1 MENAI
6 YATLT
11 RQAGLMAQMQA
22 VAHNIANASS
32 AGFKAEGVTFTE
44 YVRRTGGGES
54 LSMAAARVRETA
66 LSQGPLERT
75 GGSFDLAIEG
85 EGFFLVETPQG
96 PRLTRAGAFTP
107 DAEGNLVTAQGH
119 RLLDAGGAPV
129 FVPTAEGP
137 VGIAPDGTIS
147 AGGRPVGQ
155 VGLVV
160 PRDPLALAREGGT
173 LFVAPETEPAPA
185 ARVLQGFLE
194 ESNVDPV
201 LEVARMIAVSRAY
214 EAGQAFLDREDE
226 RIRKTIQA
234 IQTR

>member
-11 RQAGLMAQMQA
+11 RQAGLMAQMQV
-22 VAHNIANASS
+22 VANNIANLSTV
-32 AGFKAEGVTFTE
+32 GFKAEGVTFTE
-44 YVRRTGGGES
+44 YVRRTGTGES
-54 LSMAAARVRETA
+54 LSMAAAHGRETA
-66 LSQGPLERT
+66 LAQGPLERT

-107 DAEGNLVTAQGH
+107 DAAGNLVTAQGY

-129 FVPTAEGP
+129 FVPLAEGP
-137 VGIAPDGTIS
+137 VGIAADGTIS

-155 VGLVV
+155 IGLVV
-160 PRDPLALAREGGT
+160 PRDPLALRREAGT
-173 LFVAPETEPAPA
+173 LFSAPQTDPAPA
-185 ARVLQGFLE
+185 GRILQGFLE
-194 ESNVDPV
+194 KSNVDPV
-201 LEVARMIAVSRAY
+201 MEVARLIAVSRAY